1 MKYLSLF
8 LLTVFSLSSVNAFSF
23 FNNANNRV
31 PFVFTGNSSAPEYQ
45 HYDAYKYKKDSRDSR
60 DYSEYYLISDSKL
73 KNLRRTEG
81 IRNIHVHVRDI
92 ARDGLCGEYT
102 TCFRA
107 YVFANGDERSGVHLA
122 TFVVSPGTGR
132 RTPLASNMPL
142 RVFTRS
148 LTWYEKPT
156 QFGNFDM
163 YRVYGSKSYPGDI
176 ANMPNAIFYMNAIA
190 IHGSF
195 GAVNGN
201 KQSHGC
207 IRMNPDESYWLQSL
221 VREARGNFTID
232 VLHTR

>member
-1 MKYLSLF
+1 MKHAFSLVLAAF
-8 LLTVFSLSSVNAFSF
+8 LLSSFNAFSQETL
-23 FNNANNRV
+23 NRV
-31 PFVFTGNSSAPEYQ
+31 PYVFTGNATVPEYQ

-60 DYSEYYLISDSKL
+60 DYAEYYLVSDAEL
-73 KNLRRTEG
+73 NNLRHNEG
-81 IRNIHVHVRDI
+81 IQSIHVHVRNI
-92 ARDGLCGEYT
+92 ALDNLCGDYS

-107 YVFANGDERSGVHLA
+107 YVFANGDESTGVLLA

-132 RTPLASNMPL
+132 RTPLASNLPL
-142 RVFTRS
+142 RTFTRS
-148 LTWYEKPT
+148 LTWYERPT
-156 QFGNFDM
+156 QFENFDM
-163 YRVYGSKSYPGDI
+163 YRVYGSKSYPGRI

-195 GAVNGN
+195 DKVNGN

-207 IRMNPDESYWLQSL
+207 IRMNPDESYWLQTL